1 MKKIF
6 FEKVNGK
13 YVPISEYDNDF
24 SASLGYGD
32 HLLSVYKNGS
42 SRQPVVPAFAPMIAA
57 GRHSKDAVTKS
68 IQESLSMRPTR
79 APLTKGQLTAWRK
92 LTKEFGDE
100 IYPLTWPAAQ
110 DAADAAVLAMQEEAD
125 KLLTVPAVKNAY
137 DHFMMMCA
145 LTKETQENT

>member
-13 YVPISEYDNDF
+13 YVPISEYDNEF
-24 SASLGYGD
+24 LKSLGYGD

-42 SRQPVVPAFAPMIAA
+42 SRQPVEPAFAPMIAA

-68 IQESLSMRPTR
+68 IQESLSMRPSR
-79 APLTKGQLTAWRK
+79 APLTKGQHTAWRN
-92 LTKEFGDE
+92 LSKEFGDE

>member
-13 YVPISEYDNDF
+13 YLPISEYDNDF
-24 SASLGYGD
+24 SSSLGYGD

-57 GRHSKDAVTKS
+57 GRYSKDAVTKS
-68 IQESLSMRPTR
+68 IQDSLAMRPTR

-92 LTKEFGDE
+92 LAKEFGDE

-110 DAADAAVLAMQEEAD
+110 DAADAAVQAMQEEAD

-137 DHFMMMCA
+137 DHFMMVCA
-145 LTKETQENT
+145 LTQETQENT

>member
-1 MKKIF
+1 MTKKIYY
-6 FEKVNGK
+6 EKVGRK

-24 SASLGYGD
+24 SSSLGYGD

-57 GRHSKDAVTKS
+57 GRYSKDAVTKS
-68 IQESLSMRPTR
+68 IQDSLAMRPTR

-92 LTKEFGDE
+92 LAKEFGDE

-110 DAADAAVLAMQEEAD
+110 DAADAAVQAMQEEAD
-125 KLLTVPAVKNAY
+125 KLLEHPMVKDAY
-137 DHFMMMCA
+137 DEFMATCKLVA
-145 LTKETQENT
+145 LHNKN

>member
-13 YVPISEYDNDF
+13 YVPISEYDSDF

-57 GRHSKDAVTKS
+57 GRYSKDAVTKS
-68 IQESLSMRPTR
+68 IQDSLAMRPTR

-92 LTKEFGDE
+92 LAKEFGDE

-110 DAADAAVLAMQEEAD
+110 DAADAAVQAMQEEAD
-125 KLLTVPAVKNAY
+125 KLLEHPMVKDAY
-137 DHFMMMCA
+137 DEFMATCKLVA
-145 LTKETQENT
+145 DSDK

>member
-24 SASLGYGD
+24 SASIGYGD

-42 SRQPVVPAFAPMIAA
+42 SRQKIDPAFAPMIAA

-68 IQESLSMRPTR
+68 ILESLSMRSSRT
-79 APLTKGQLTAWRK
+79 PLTKGQHTAWRN
-92 LTKEFGDE
+92 LSKEFGDE

-137 DHFMMMCA
+137 DHFMMVCA

>member
-1 MKKIF
+1 MTKKIYY
-6 FEKVNGK
+6 EKVGRK
-13 YVPISEYDNDF
+13 YVPISEYDHDF

-57 GRHSKDAVTKS
+57 GRYSKDAVTKS
-68 IQESLSMRPTR
+68 IQDSLAMRPTR

-92 LTKEFGDE
+92 LAKEFGDE

-110 DAADAAVLAMQEEAD
+110 DAADAAVQAMQEEAD
-125 KLLTVPAVKNAY
+125 KLLEHPMVKDAY
-137 DHFMMMCA
+137 DEFMATCKLVA
-145 LTKETQENT
+145 DSDK

>member
-13 YVPISEYDNDF
+13 YVPISEYDHDF

-68 IQESLSMRPTR
+68 IQDSLAMRPTR

-92 LTKEFGDE
+92 LAKEFGDE

-110 DAADAAVLAMQEEAD
+110 DAADAAVQAMQEEAD
-125 KLLTVPAVKNAY
+125 KLLEHPMVKDAY
-137 DHFMMMCA
+137 DEFMATCKLVA
-145 LTKETQENT
+145 DSDK

>member
-24 SASLGYGD
+24 SSSLGYGD

-57 GRHSKDAVTKS
+57 GRYSKDAVTKS
-68 IQESLSMRPTR
+68 IQDSLAMRPTR

-92 LTKEFGDE
+92 LAKEFGDE

-110 DAADAAVLAMQEEAD
+110 DAADAAVQAMQEEAD

-137 DHFMMMCA
+137 DHFMMVCA
-145 LTKETQENT
+145 LTQETQENT

>member
-13 YVPISEYDNDF
+13 YVPISEYDNEF
-24 SASLGYGD
+24 LKSLGYGD
-32 HLLSVYKNGS
+32 YLLSVYENGS
-42 SRQPVVPAFAPMIAA
+42 SRQPVAPAFAPMIAA

-68 IQESLSMRPTR
+68 ILESLSMRPSR
-79 APLTKGQLTAWRK
+79 APLTKGQHTAWRN
-92 LTKEFGDE
+92 LSKEFGDE